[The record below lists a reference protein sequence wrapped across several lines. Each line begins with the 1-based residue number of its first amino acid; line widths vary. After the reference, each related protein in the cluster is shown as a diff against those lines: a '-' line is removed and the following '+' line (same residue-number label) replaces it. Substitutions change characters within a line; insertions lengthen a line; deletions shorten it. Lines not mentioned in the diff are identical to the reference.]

1 MADQVE
7 VRAGSL
13 IERER
18 EYRQEA
24 EDAAAQLQAAFELA
38 GLPPLPSL
46 YGLATQVGGVVNL
59 GGYNVRATRMLA
71 EWVTEHARCR
81 HRVLTGEAVATADL
95 ILSTPRNG
103 PSGVLHGTAIEA
115 IEG

>member
-1 MADQVE
+1 MGDQVE
-7 VRAGSL
+7 VRESSL

-24 EDAAAQLQAAFELA
+24 EEAAALLEAALALA

-71 EWVTEHARCR
+71 EWVTNHARCKN
-81 HRVLTGEAVATADL
+81 RVLTGQAVATADL
-95 ILSTPRNG
+95 ILSTPHPG
-103 PSGVLHGTAIEA
+103 PAGVIHGKAIEA